1 MSEGREA
8 GTPPSSERRPL
19 DGLVVAHVGHHD
31 PGYARNR
38 TMAKALTRAG
48 ARVVELDDHRRYPV
62 RTMGFLR
69 GLRALRP
76 DAVLLGFPG
85 HADVLAA
92 RTALLPARVPVVLD
106 ALVSLY
112 ETAVEDREIV
122 APGTLAARRF
132 LLEDRAAC
140 ALADVVLLDTD
151 AHIRYFRD
159 ELGARS
165 TRYERV
171 WVGADDEVMRPRPRR
186 EGGPFRVL
194 FYSSYIPLHGA
205 EYIVRAA
212 HELERA
218 GEPMEIRMVGTGQT
232 HAGVRLLASRLGVTS
247 VRFTDHRVA
256 YDELPS
262 LIGDSDVCLG
272 VFGTTSKAA
281 RVIPNKVFDGLAT
294 ARTVVTADT
303 PAAREVLTD
312 GVDCRLCPPGD
323 PAALASVLLEL
334 RSGPETADAL
344 ACAGHELFRREFSL
358 DALSARVAPLFAE
371 LVRG

>member
-1 MSEGREA
+1 
-8 GTPPSSERRPL
+8 
-19 DGLVVAHVGHHD
+19 
-31 PGYARNR
+31 
-38 TMAKALTRAG
+38 
-48 ARVVELDDHRRYPV
+48 V
-62 RTMGFLR
+62 RTAGFVR
-69 GLRALRP
+69 ALRALRP
-76 DAVLLGFPG
+76 DVVLLGFPG

-112 ETAVEDREIV
+112 ETTVEDREIV

-132 LLEDRAAC
+132 RLEDRVAC

-159 ELGARS
+159 ELGARR

-171 WVGADDEVMRPRPRR
+171 WVGADDEVMSPRPRR
-186 EGGPFRVL
+186 EGGPFRAL

-205 EYIVRAA
+205 EHIVRAA
-212 HELERA
+212 LELERA

-232 HAGVRLLASRLGVTS
+232 HASVRLLASRLGVTS

-303 PAAREVLTD
+303 PAAREALTD

-323 PAALASVLLEL
+323 PAALAAVLHEL
-334 RSGPETADAL
+334 RSAPEAAEAL

-358 DALSARVAPLFAE
+358 DALSARIGPLFAE